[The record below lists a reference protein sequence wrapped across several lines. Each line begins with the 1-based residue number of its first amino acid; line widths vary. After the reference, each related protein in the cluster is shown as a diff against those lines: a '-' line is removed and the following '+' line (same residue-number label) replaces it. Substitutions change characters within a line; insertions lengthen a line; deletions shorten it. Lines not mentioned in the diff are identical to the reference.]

1 MDPGRLLII
10 VLALVVGAAAIYFSI
25 QTLQDMPTIAGE
37 SLGGGAEPG
46 TSELRTVGVD
56 MESIEFAPE
65 RVSVRAGQRVRWTN
79 QDSTAHTVTK
89 VSGPGPDFDSGEVGA
104 NGTYEYTPPQRG
116 VIKYVCEIHPDQMRG
131 RISVLGE

>member
-1 MDPGRLLII
+1 VDPGRLLII

-37 SLGGGAEPG
+37 SVGAEGGPG

-56 MESIEFAPE
+56 MKDIEFVPE

-89 VSGPGPDFDSGEVGA
+89 VAGPGPDFDSDEVGV
-104 NGTYEYTPPQRG
+104 NGTFEYTPLERG
-116 VIKYVCEIHPDQMRG
+116 VIKYMCELHPEQMRAK
-131 RISVLGE
+131 ISVLGE